1 MPMKHMLKAINQKL
15 MSLEKYSMQ
24 HLQLEYGFTSATE
37 YENNAKSSFNSPK
50 ELLKPF
56 EVIKDALQIIL
67 EITNHE

>member
-15 MSLEKYSMQ
+15 MSLGKYS
-24 HLQLEYGFTSATE
+24 LEYGFTSATE